1 MYASLTPFQY
11 TSSLS
16 LSLGI
21 SLSQSYFFS
30 LPQPPFLWLCLSLYI
45 SLTVLLSLPHFLSL
59 SLSLCLSLPISLFLF
74 LSPFLSIS
82 LPLRPP
88 LPLRLTFS
96 LCVSF
101 PLSFP
106 LSIFFSLTYGCKLSI
121 QDFYIL
127 SIQISVTVMIDV
139 VRCIA
144 HHYQSV
150 NEICLQGKSCVKNCI
165 CNRQKRG
172 GRKEKKFNSMSLLK
186 PFNRE

>member
-45 SLTVLLSLPHFLSL
+45 SLTVLLSLPHF
-59 SLSLCLSLPISLFLF
+59 LSLPISLFLF

-172 GRKEKKFNSMSLLK
+172 GRKETKFNSMSLLK

>member
-59 SLSLCLSLPISLFLF
+59 PISLFLF

-106 LSIFFSLTYGCKLSI
+106 LSILFSLTYGCKLSI